1 MKALGEWSHGVRLL
15 GRYDFFET
23 GCWLL
28 YHGSSAVMV
37 EAPPY
42 NPDVQWSP
50 AHTACE
56 VVQSLNLTVEY
67 LLCTHAHHDHF
78 NRKTWQELQRVFPT
92 ATTVLHEEFRHL
104 LGDNRR
110 VEYFTSTHT
119 LDIGGEPLH
128 LIHAPKH
135 SMSDTMIIFK
145 GSACTGDWEL
155 NTLKSAHDD
164 KPRYRVPT
172 EIKRESVKKMTT
184 FERDYN
190 YRVHTVY
197 SAHANDFRQDIDF
210 TWLMADTGVDR
221 DLW

>member
-1 MKALGEWSHGVRLL
+1 MKAVGEWSHGVRLL

-28 YHGSSAVMV
+28 YHHQSAVIV

-42 NPDVQWSP
+42 NPNIQWSP
-50 AHTACE
+50 AHTARETAQELDLE
-56 VVQSLNLTVEY
+56 VQY
-67 LLCTHAHHDHF
+67 LICTHAHHDHF
-78 NRKTWQELQRVFPT
+78 NRKTWQELQRVFPQ
-92 ATTVLHEEFRHL
+92 AKTVLHQEFKMW
-104 LGDNRR
+104 LGENDAI
-110 VEYFTSTHT
+110 EYFDSTRT
-119 LDIGGEPLH
+119 LDIAGEPLH

-135 SMSDTMIIFK
+135 SMSDTMIIFR

-164 KPRYRVPT
+164 KPRYRVSND
-172 EIKRESVKKMTT
+172 IKRQAVQRMTT

-197 SAHANDFRQDIDF
+197 SAHANDFRKDIDF

-221 DLW
+221 ELW